1 MNYEELLESRNG
13 AALAKETVPF
23 GEMYKKMIDGK
34 YVNVIDLRDDLT
46 DSLLFN
52 EALTMECEQN
62 KTIKHKNQLHFS
74 LSKDSNG
81 IYGVNVEQGT
91 YHTYER
97 LLRDNP
103 AVVAGKNFIDNA
115 INGLL
120 ALTAYL
126 HQQGIYHICYAPNNV
141 FARKNDNAVMLLFH
155 GSLYSNMND
164 QQMLYGENPEYV
176 APEVFEEGIFDS
188 RADIYSIGK
197 FIEFLYGETGVPY
210 ELRGVIK
217 KATDENPDK
226 RYQTPEEMSNAISL
240 RQNVRKSVIG
250 LVAALLISAAVF
262 GIYFSMFPEP
272 EDIEFVKPAPKTA
285 ADDIMDDGFDPNTEL
300 GLVID
305 TVVEKT
311 DSKKMKEY
319 EAKAEQIFRKNFTRE
334 AERVLSQIYTNE
346 NMNSTEKNFAASNQ
360 STMGT
365 LVKAQVR
372 LGQDAGLNDSRSQV
386 IASQII
392 DQVTSRL
399 KAEMKERD
407 KKKDE
412 E

>member
-1 MNYEELLESRNG
+1 MS
-13 AALAKETVPF
+13 
-23 GEMYKKMIDGK
+23 
-34 YVNVIDLRDDLT
+34 
-46 DSLLFN
+46 
-52 EALTMECEQN
+52 
-62 KTIKHKNQLHFS
+62 
-74 LSKDSNG
+74 
-81 IYGVNVEQGT
+81 
-91 YHTYER
+91 
-97 LLRDNP
+97 
-103 AVVAGKNFIDNA
+103 
-115 INGLL
+115 
-120 ALTAYL
+120 
-126 HQQGIYHICYAPNNV
+126 
-141 FARKNDNAVMLLFH
+141 
-155 GSLYSNMND
+155 
-164 QQMLYGENPEYV
+164 
-176 APEVFEEGIFDS
+176 
-188 RADIYSIGK
+188 
-197 FIEFLYGETGVPY
+197 VPY

-285 ADDIMDDGFDPNTEL
+285 AEDIMDDGFDPNTEL